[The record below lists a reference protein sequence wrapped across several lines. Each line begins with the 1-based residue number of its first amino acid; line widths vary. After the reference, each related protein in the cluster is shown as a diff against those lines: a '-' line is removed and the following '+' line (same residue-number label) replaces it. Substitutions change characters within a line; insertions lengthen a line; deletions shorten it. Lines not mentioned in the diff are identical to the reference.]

1 MKRTIGIIFIAISLV
16 IIPFSIFEGN
26 AYFKEKD
33 NDKTINE
40 IDKILNKVRETND
53 LSLLTSA
60 KNILKKKKLIT
71 TSTKYEDITNL
82 EFSIKRETIIKEY
95 EDKINNLS
103 ANLNEE
109 ELNKLKEEINN
120 IKYTDKKAELLEKLK
135 VLEDEI
141 AKRKKEEEK
150 RKREEAARALEA
162 KYKALD
168 AEVVYSNNPGGPV
181 LETIVGNISAYASGS
196 YRASG
201 KIHYIDPT
209 YGKVYL
215 VAADPSYP
223 HGTIVRFKNLGYFG
237 RDIYAM
243 VKDRGGAIGKG
254 KTYIPLDPTA
264 SAEIG
269 DNLNPAEI
277 ELVSLKYVGDNPTQA
292 KTDIMR
298 IRIPEKDV

>member
-1 MKRTIGIIFIAISLV
+1 MKRTIGIIFIALALV
-16 IIPFSIFEGN
+16 VIPFSVVKGN
-26 AYFKEKD
+26 AYFKEKE

-40 IDKILNKVRETND
+40 IDNILNKVKETND

-60 KNILKKKKLIT
+60 KKLLQKKKLIT
-71 TSTKYEDITNL
+71 KSTRYEDITNL
-82 EFSIKRETIIKEY
+82 EFSITREKLMKEY
-95 EDKINNLS
+95 EEKINNLS
-103 ANLNEE
+103 NNLTEE
-109 ELNKLKEEINN
+109 EVNKLKEEINN
-120 IKYTDKKAELLEKLK
+120 IKYEDKKEELLEKIK
-135 VLEDEI
+135 VFEEEI
-141 AKRKKEEEK
+141 AKRKAEEEAR

-181 LETIVGNISAYASGS
+181 LETLVGNISAYASGS

-223 HGTIVRFKNLGYFG
+223 HGTIVRFKNMGYFG

-254 KTYIPLDPTA
+254 KTYLFDLLFGSVENMHKFGVQYNVTC
-264 SAEIG
+264 EI
-269 DNLNPAEI
+269 L
-277 ELVSLKYVGDNPTQA
+277 
-292 KTDIMR
+292 R
-298 IRIPEKDV
+298 IGY